1 MVKAGQSH
9 IRVSRR
15 DLGGFWAHV
24 GLEKKPPN
32 IIRKSI
38 FLVFERL
45 NDSTNIANPPSSYFK
60 RDDAPLLGQSGLHG
74 QSVRKPT
81 NVFFYKA
88 TSPRL
93 EHNLLQYNAAPQSNE
108 RK

>member
-1 MVKAGQSH
+1 MTEITTRRVACSAPRPWETHACFFLLYKAGQSH

-24 GLEKKPPN
+24 GLGKKPPK

-45 NDSTNIANPPSSYFK
+45 NDSTNIANPPPSHFK
-60 RDDAPLLGQSGLHG
+60 MDDASLLDKSGLHYQG
-74 QSVRKPT
+74 
-81 NVFFYKA
+81 
-88 TSPRL
+88 
-93 EHNLLQYNAAPQSNE
+93 
-108 RK
+108 